1 MKKIAC
7 VFITML
13 LLICTSAC
21 NRNGISNTGEIEYK
35 IALITKPLSEDR
47 ETFETAQQLQEKHG
61 DNIVTVTY
69 PHNYATHPEKI
80 ISTMTTLADDTDVR
94 VIIIPDVVNGTAA
107 GIKKLRE
114 TRSDIL
120 IITGMNTENA
130 AEIAPLSDLCLIEN
144 KVATGTTIIEQAVSM
159 KAKTFVY
166 ITCQN
171 DLTNSAV
178 SAHEELLKESCSS
191 LGISFIEA
199 ISPDP
204 FGAEGVLG
212 TQTWINENVPLYVAE
227 YGKNTAFYA
236 TNEAMSIPLLQQVAA
251 CGAILPQLCNPS
263 PYHGYPEAF
272 DIDLTDHET
281 DTSYLLQQIKSV
293 IASYNN
299 EGRMAAWSVS
309 QNTIVL
315 NAGVDYS
322 LQWCNGTVKK
332 RCHRSTM
339 AKAVRSVA
347 GNEATIEYHTD
358 EKLGK
363 ISHSFAIQDAYY
375 IF

>member
-7 VFITML
+7 VLLAVL

-21 NRNGISNTGEIEYK
+21 AHNEIGNAGKTEYK
-35 IALITKPLSEDR
+35 IAVITKPHSENSGI
-47 ETFETAQQLQEKHG
+47 FKTAQRLQKEHS
-61 DNIVTVTY
+61 DTLVALTY
-69 PHNYATHPEKI
+69 PHNYSAHSEQIASMITA
-80 ISTMTTLADDTDVR
+80 LADDPNVR
-94 VIIIPDVVNGTAA
+94 VIIIPEVVDGTTA

-114 TRSDIL
+114 IRSDIL
-120 IITGMNTENA
+120 IISGMNAENA
-130 AEIAPLSDLCLIEN
+130 AEIAPLSDLCLIED
-144 KVATGTTIIEQAVSM
+144 KTATGTTIIEQAASM

-166 ITCQN
+166 ITCQS
-171 DLTNSAV
+171 DLANPAI
-178 SAHEELLKESCSS
+178 SAHEELLKEASS
-191 LGISFIEA
+191 VAGISFVEVLV
-199 ISPDP
+199 PDP
-204 FGAEGVLG
+204 LGTEGVLA
-212 TQTWINENVPLYVAE
+212 THARINENIPLYVKK
-227 YGKNTAFYA
+227 YGRNTAFYA
-236 TNEAMSIPLLQQVAA
+236 TNEAMSVPLIRQVAV
-251 CGAILPQLCNPS
+251 CGAILPQVCNPS

-281 DTSYLLQQIKSV
+281 DTSYLLHQIKSA

-309 QNTIVL
+309 QNIIVL
-315 NAGVDYS
+315 KAGVDYS
-322 LQWCNGTVKK
+322 LQWCKGTVKE

-339 AKAVRSVA
+339 AKSIRSVA
-347 GNEATIEYHTD
+347 DSKTTVEYHTD